1 MKVLYDDH
9 KCGTIKNINSRAT
22 ECTPDFLVGSVL
34 LIFLIFCVVLLCVFT
49 FWVPCC
55 GVRYNFRIKT
65 MFGSSL
71 PSVVLSTLF
80 VFLFYLPLSCVP
92 YLASFSGFSI
102 SECPFGIRYCLFIY
116 NLTLTL
122 ILGSLS
128 PVCLFATTIKFQM
141 PTPQIWDLKN
151 RI

>member
-92 YLASFSGFSI
+92 YLASFYGFSI
-102 SECPFGIRYCLFIY
+102 SECPFGIRYCLFINPNLNLRVTVTSMFVRDY
-116 NLTLTL
+116 NK
-122 ILGSLS
+122 I
-128 PVCLFATTIKFQM
+128 ANANTTNMRFG
-141 PTPQIWDLKN
+141 D
-151 RI
+151 